1 MKKILNLIAV
11 FFVMA
16 ACTEP
21 MVSTFGSIG
30 GTVQDAKTDAYLA
43 GVKVT
48 INPLGYSQVTNADGA
63 FQYDNLDV
71 AEYTLIYEKSGYDTY
86 KHKVTVKPGL
96 VSPVQVTL
104 VPASASLTYAPEVLD
119 FGTKTTEIQMTLTN
133 SAGGNIAYTLSASN
147 SWISLSKTSGT
158 VSKTDYVTVLVSR
171 SGLSAAD
178 YDGNIVLTVDGNE
191 TIIPVRMSVA
201 AAGVPVVTM
210 EGASDVTSS
219 SAVLSGTIRSL
230 GDSKVSQHGFCW
242 SSTNQYPTVNDE
254 CSQLGDASDVKS
266 FSAKI
271 SGLTP
276 ATEYYVRAYAV
287 NTYGT
292 SYSESAIK
300 FTTSASSQPGPV
312 DDPQS
317 GEIVVPQGI
326 MSYYTFDNEDASD
339 ATENELDGILINDPS
354 FGDVT
359 ANGKGKALHLN
370 GVKGQYMS
378 IPYNVFKNLKK
389 ISASFWIKDFSIG
402 VIFSAITTDYV
413 RSDFPRL
420 IATTD
425 DTFRFYTGYD
435 NYNSTPSFVYQ
446 YTSIQSQ
453 DWHHVAVTVKDGVRT
468 LYIDGVRVDANE
480 GYVGGGNGY
489 DASKI
494 FIGGNNDGKYDGD
507 CITMKID
514 NIRFYQRALN
524 DSEVKEIYESEK

>member
-1 MKKILNLIAV
+1 MKRLINLIAV
-11 FFVMA
+11 LSLMV

-21 MVSTFGSIG
+21 VISTFGSIG
-30 GTVQDAKTDAYLA
+30 GTVQDAKTEAYLA

-48 INPLGYSQVTNADGA
+48 VNPLGYSQVTNADGA

-71 AEYTLIYEKSGYDTY
+71 AEYTLIYEKTGYDTY

-104 VPASASLTYAPEVLD
+104 TPASSSLSYAPEVLD
-119 FGTKTTEIQMTLTN
+119 FGTKTNEIQMTLTN
-133 SAGGNIAYTLSASN
+133 SVGGNIAYSLSASN

-158 VSKTDYVTVLVSR
+158 VSKADYVTVLVSR
-171 SGLSAAD
+171 SGLSPAD
-178 YDGNIVLTVDGNE
+178 YNGSVVMTVEGNE
-191 TIIPVRMSVA
+191 TVIPVRMSVA
-201 AAGVPVVTM
+201 ASGVPVVAM
-210 EGASDVTSS
+210 EGVADVTSTG
-219 SAVLSGTIRSL
+219 AVLSGTIRSL

-242 SSTNQYPTVNDE
+242 SSTNRYPTVNDE

-271 SGLTP
+271 SALSP
-276 ATEYYVRAYAV
+276 STEYYVRSYAV
-287 NTYGT
+287 NSYGT
-292 SYSESAIK
+292 SYSETVLT
-300 FTTSASSQPGPV
+300 FTTSSSSEPGSGGGQP
-312 DDPQS
+312 D
-317 GEIVVPQGI
+317 EIVVPQGL

-354 FGDVT
+354 FGDAT

-480 GYVGGGNGY
+480 GNVGGGNGY

>member
-1 MKKILNLIAV
+1 MKKLLNLIAV

-16 ACTEP
+16 SCTEP
-21 MVSTFGSIG
+21 VVSTFGTIG

-71 AEYTLIYEKSGYDTY
+71 AEYTLIYEKAGYDTY
-86 KHKVTVKPGL
+86 KHKVTVKPGM

-104 VPASASLTYAPEVLD
+104 TPASASLTYAPEVLD
-119 FGTKTTEIQMTLTN
+119 FGTRTNEIQMTITN

-171 SGLSAAD
+171 NGLSVAD
-178 YDGNIVLTVDGNE
+178 YDGNIILTVEGNE
-191 TIIPVRMSVA
+191 SVIPVRMSVA
-201 AAGVPVVTM
+201 AEGVPVVTM
-210 EGASDVTSS
+210 EGVSDVTSTG
-219 SAVLSGTIRSL
+219 AMLSGTITSL

-242 SSTNQYPTVNDE
+242 SSTNQSPTVNDE
-254 CSQLGDASDVKS
+254 CCQLGDASDVKS
-266 FSAKI
+266 FSAKL

-276 ATEYYVRAYAV
+276 ATGYYVRAYAI
-287 NTYGT
+287 NSYGT
-292 SYSESAIK
+292 SYSENVTN
-300 FTTSASSQPGPV
+300 FTTSTSSQPNPG
-312 DDPQS
+312 DDS
-317 GEIVVPQGI
+317 HTVAVPQGL

-339 ATENELDGILINDPS
+339 VTENELDGILINDPS
-354 FGDVT
+354 FVDATV
-359 ANGKGKALHLN
+359 NGKGKALHLN

-378 IPYNVFKNLKK
+378 IPYNVFKNLNK
-389 ISASFWIKDFSIG
+389 ISASFWIKDFSVG
-402 VIFSAITTDYV
+402 VIFSAITTDSV
-413 RSDFPRL
+413 RSDYPRL
-420 IATTD
+420 IATTG

-453 DWHHVAVTVKDGVRT
+453 KWHHVAVTSNNGVRT

-480 GYVGGGNGY
+480 GYVGGNNGY

-494 FIGGNNDGKYDGD
+494 FIGGNNDGKYDSD
-507 CITMKID
+507 CMTMKID
-514 NIRFYQRALN
+514 NIRFYQRWLS
-524 DSEVKEIYESEK
+524 DDEIKDIYNSEK